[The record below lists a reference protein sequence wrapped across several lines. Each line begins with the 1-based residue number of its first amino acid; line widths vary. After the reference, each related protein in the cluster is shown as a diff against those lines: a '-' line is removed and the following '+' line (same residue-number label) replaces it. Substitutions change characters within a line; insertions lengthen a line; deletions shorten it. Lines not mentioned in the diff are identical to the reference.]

1 MKVAL
6 LSPFTDISSIGIR
19 TISSYL
25 KAHNI
30 STRLLF
36 LPLQKNFYA
45 RELFTQYSDEVVD
58 QIAELVQH
66 DDLIGISLMS
76 NFFETVKD
84 LTLKLRKR
92 LP

>member
-1 MKVAL
+1 MRVAL

-19 TISSYL
+19 SISSYL
-25 KAHNI
+25 KSHDI

-45 RELFTQYSDEVVD
+45 RELFTLYSDEVVD
-58 QIAELVQH
+58 QIADCVQN

-76 NFFETVKD
+76 NFFETVK
-84 LTLKLRKR
+84 KLNNNRMPKTS
-92 LP
+92 

>member
-1 MKVAL
+1 VKIAL
-6 LSPFTDISSIGIR
+6 LSPYTDISSIGIR

-25 KAHNI
+25 KFHNI
-30 STRLLF
+30 PTRLLF

-45 RELFTQYSDEVVD
+45 RELFSLYSDEVVD

-76 NFFETVKD
+76 NFFETAKD

>member
-58 QIAELVQH
+58 
-66 DDLIGISLMS
+66 
-76 NFFETVKD
+76 
-84 LTLKLRKR
+84 
-92 LP
+92 